1 VSRSAATAILTAA
14 VAFAALL
21 AIAPARATLT
31 EAIERVRPAVVAVG
45 TYQKTR
51 SPPFVFRGT
60 GFAVG
65 NGTLVA
71 TAAHAVSET
80 LQTEPPEIMTVLV
93 DVPGASEPQPRE
105 ARPVAVDRVHDVAL
119 LRIGGAPLPAVK
131 LGDSDAVRDGTA
143 IAFTGFPIGNA
154 LGFNPVTHRGIVS
167 SHPPLALPSPNAK
180 QLDVRV
186 IRSVKDGSFPVFQ
199 LDATAYPGHSGS
211 PLYDAETGDVVGV
224 VNMAVKATKEA
235 AVGQATGISFAVPIK
250 YVQELLRGVR

>member
-1 VSRSAATAILTAA
+1 MALTLTRAAL
-14 VAFAALL
+14 AFASLL
-21 AIAPARATLT
+21 AIVPAQATLT
-31 EAIERVRPAVVAVG
+31 EAIERVRPSVVAVG

-65 NGTLVA
+65 DGLLVA

-80 LQTEPPEIMTVLV
+80 LQTEPPEVMTVLV
-93 DVPGASEPQPRE
+93 DVPGASEPQARE

-119 LRIGGAPLPAVK
+119 LRIGGTPLPAVK
-131 LGDSDAVRDGTA
+131 LGDSDAVRDGTT
-143 IAFTGFPIGNA
+143 IAFTGFPIGNS

-167 SHPPLALPSPNAK
+167 AHPPLALPSPNAK

-186 IRSVKDGSFPVFQ
+186 IRSVNSGSFPVFQ

-250 YVQELLRGVR
+250 YVQELLRGIR